1 MNLLFVVDEFPFPPR
16 NGVTIPVANFIDLF
30 ASAGH
35 RVDLLWLTL
44 DGSPVEATA
53 APAGVTACAQV
64 AMRRTGKF
72 WAVASELSGRQAV
85 FAAWAPDGALV
96 GDALLARYD
105 VVWASPIRAF
115 ALWVKWHA
123 SLGIQA
129 TRSVAAVN
137 DSYALTLRELSRRQ
151 AANAISRMVYRARAG
166 VMPRIERRILSAADV
181 VAVQSR
187 REVDFFDSLFSST
200 GRPCVVELKNGVA
213 AQLFRA
219 RQPAKYDLLFVGTL
233 DAFYRPTLEWFVR
246 EVYSRLPLPR
256 PSFAVV
262 GRGASEEDCRRFADL
277 DITYLPFVDDIYAI
291 YLQSRILVAPIFK
304 GYGTINKV
312 IEAMAAGCVVVGD
325 VSAFNGIEGFLAG
338 EHGLVASTAEEFFH
352 CIGDS
357 LSDESASERRGTAAR
372 QLMAR
377 DFSWSSRYRQ
387 ALAALEKAQGAIAS

>member
-1 MNLLFVVDEFPFPPR
+1 MRVLFVVDEYPFPPR
-16 NGVTIPVANFIDLF
+16 NGVTIPVANFIELF

-35 RVDLLWLTL
+35 RVDLLWLKL
-44 DGSPVEATA
+44 DGSPAEATA
-53 APAGVTACAQV
+53 APAGVTASAQV
-64 AMRRTGKF
+64 VMRRTDNF
-72 WAVASELSGRQAV
+72 WAAASELAGRQAV
-85 FAAWAPDGALV
+85 FEAWAPHGRLV
-96 GDALLARYD
+96 GDALLACYD
-105 VVWASPIRAF
+105 VVWASPIRAY
-115 ALWVKWHA
+115 ALWVKWHTT
-123 SLGIQA
+123 LGLAA

-151 AANAISRMVYRARAG
+151 VANAMSRMIYRARAT
-166 VMPRIERRILSAADV
+166 VMPSIERRILGTADV

-187 REVDFFDSLFSST
+187 REVDFFDRLFPSA
-200 GRPCVVELKNGVA
+200 GRPCVVELKNGVSD
-213 AQLFRA
+213 QLFRA

-246 EVYSRLPLPR
+246 EVYSRFPLPR
-256 PSFAVV
+256 PSFAVI

-277 DITYLPFVDDIYAI
+277 GIAYLPYVDDIYAA

-325 VSAFNGIEGFLAG
+325 ASAFNGIEGFVDG
-338 EHGLVASTAEEFFH
+338 EHGLVASSVEEFFR

-357 LSDESASERRGTAAR
+357 LSDQCASELRGTSAR

-387 ALAALEKAQGAIAS
+387 ALAAVERAHGGVAS